1 MVDTAPS
8 ESSNITFLPLPIG
21 EQQQQSSD
29 PSLLPTSAP
38 GGGSPTIAF
47 YSPSNPD
54 SYGGLSTKLIYSIV
68 DISKMKTLIKSP
80 LKNAAN
86 NIVKIG
92 STPNARKIKSL
103 DFDRPRENET
113 FIKWI
118 ESSSKIFE
126 SVDLPNK
133 RELKKLAD
141 FDVIGGGGG
150 LAGLLAAL
158 GGLGI
163 SLTGRFSWF
172 TKVTKIWQV

>member
-1 MVDTAPS
+1 
-8 ESSNITFLPLPIG
+8 
-21 EQQQQSSD
+21 
-29 PSLLPTSAP
+29 
-38 GGGSPTIAF
+38 
-47 YSPSNPD
+47 
-54 SYGGLSTKLIYSIV
+54 
-68 DISKMKTLIKSP
+68 MKTLIKSP

-158 GGLGI
+158 GGLGL
-163 SLTGRFSWF
+163 SLTGGTLVYQDYQDYHSV
-172 TKVTKIWQV
+172 VT

>member
-1 MVDTAPS
+1 
-8 ESSNITFLPLPIG
+8 
-21 EQQQQSSD
+21 
-29 PSLLPTSAP
+29 
-38 GGGSPTIAF
+38 
-47 YSPSNPD
+47 
-54 SYGGLSTKLIYSIV
+54 
-68 DISKMKTLIKSP
+68 MKTLIKSP

-163 SLTGRFSWF
+163 SLTGGLLVYQGYQDLAGLKYLK
-172 TKVTKIWQV
+172 TKRPKNKRPNKKGRPGGRDLDLELRDHELTLEEIKLLAVEHSIEVNLEEL

>member
-1 MVDTAPS
+1 
-8 ESSNITFLPLPIG
+8 
-21 EQQQQSSD
+21 
-29 PSLLPTSAP
+29 
-38 GGGSPTIAF
+38 
-47 YSPSNPD
+47 
-54 SYGGLSTKLIYSIV
+54 
-68 DISKMKTLIKSP
+68 MKTLIKSP

-103 DFDRPRENET
+103 DFDRLRENET

-158 GGLGI
+158 GGLGL
-163 SLTGRFSWF
+163 SLTGGSLVYQDCQDYHSVVDLIIEEINLIIGTNQEDLEEDW
-172 TKVTKIWQV
+172 IWNCETTN